1 VTNGPIKKKAKTKRS
16 HELMG
21 QTAPPKLSG
30 A

>member
-1 VTNGPIKKKAKTKRS
+1 
-16 HELMG
+16 MG